1 MLASVPQPNRPTTVT
16 RVNDVDFSPAA
27 PDVAPLLDLTDPQVV
42 ADPYAALAA
51 CRSTAPVGWHGALGM
66 YVATSHA
73 ACNAVLRDRAL
84 GRIFQERAPEAEW
97 DTFNWLHA
105 DSILDSEPP
114 KHTRLRRLIAGAFGR
129 GHVQRLAPRIE
140 KLAAGLVQDCAAT
153 VSESGSVD
161 VIEGLAEPLPVLV
174 IAELLGVPEADR
186 HLLRPWSQ
194 AIVRMYEMTR
204 TPHEEAEAQRASR
217 EFAAYVEDLA
227 ADRAR
232 HPGEDLLSDLV
243 AARDGSDRL
252 SPRELVATAVLLLNA
267 GHEASVN
274 GFGNGLASLLA
285 AGGDFGDP
293 VTLVEEMLRHD
304 SPLHLFERTA
314 THDTVIEGVPVRAGQ
329 KIAALLGA
337 ANRDPAVFDDPD
349 DFRPDRDPNPHLA
362 FGAGIHFCVG
372 APLARLELA
381 TSAGVLLGRWPRLL
395 VVEAVRRPTFVLRGY
410 ERLVIAPA

>member
-1 MLASVPQPNRPTTVT
+1 MT
-16 RVNDVDFSPAA
+16 RVTTLSFSSPA
-27 PDVAPLLDLTDPQVV
+27 PEVGHLLDLTDPAVV

-51 CRSTAPVGWHGALGM
+51 CRSTAPVGWHSGLRM

-84 GRIFQERAPEAEW
+84 GRIFTPREPDGDWE
-97 DTFNWLHA
+97 TFNWLHA
-105 DSILDSEPP
+105 NSILDSEPP

-140 KLAAGLVQDCAAT
+140 ELTVGLVEDCAAQ
-153 VSESGSVD
+153 VREAGSFD
-161 VIEGLAEPLPVLV
+161 VIESLAEPLPVLV
-174 IAELLGVPEADR
+174 IAELLGVPDADR

-194 AIVRMYEMTR
+194 AIVKMYEMTR
-204 TPHEEAEAQRASR
+204 TAEQEVQAQTASR
-217 EFAAYVEDLA
+217 EFAAYVEELA
-227 ADRAR
+227 ADRVA
-232 HPGEDLLSDLV
+232 HPGTDLLSDLV
-243 AARDGSDRL
+243 AARDGTDRL
-252 SPRELVATAVLLLNA
+252 SPRELIATAVLLLNA

-285 AGGDFGDP
+285 AGGEFGDP

-314 THDTVIEGVPVRAGQ
+314 THDTVIEGVPIRPGE

-337 ANRDPAVFDDPD
+337 ANRDPAVFDEPD
-349 DFRPDRDPNPHLA
+349 AFRPDRDPNPHLA

-381 TSAGVLLGRWPRLL
+381 TSAGVLLGRWPRLQ

-410 ERLVIAPA
+410 ERLVVAPA